1 MNCSSPA
8 SHGNK
13 QREKA
18 PIDDDRHTTRRWRT
32 IGVHLS
38 VVARKQAITRTET
51 VTSDRGARLEARISH
66 TQKALFQRAAD
77 LSGRTLSEFVVA
89 TVQEVAAK
97 TVHDHEAIRLSQ
109 AEQTAFVMALLD
121 PPAPSAKLRQAY
133 QAYKQELGL

>member
-1 MNCSSPA
+1 MK
-8 SHGNK
+8 G
-13 QREKA
+13 
-18 PIDDDRHTTRRWRT
+18 HTTDNHFSQWRT
-32 IGVHLS
+32 IGVRFQGSKELFM
-38 VVARKQAITRTET
+38 TRTET
-51 VTSDRGARLEARISH
+51 ATSDRGARLEARISH

>member
-1 MNCSSPA
+1 M
-8 SHGNK
+8 
-13 QREKA
+13 
-18 PIDDDRHTTRRWRT
+18 
-32 IGVHLS
+32 
-38 VVARKQAITRTET
+38 TRTET
-51 VTSDRGARLEARISH
+51 ATSNRGARLEARISH

-89 TVQEVAAK
+89 TVQEVATK
-97 TVHDHEAIRLSQ
+97 TVYDHEAIRLSQ